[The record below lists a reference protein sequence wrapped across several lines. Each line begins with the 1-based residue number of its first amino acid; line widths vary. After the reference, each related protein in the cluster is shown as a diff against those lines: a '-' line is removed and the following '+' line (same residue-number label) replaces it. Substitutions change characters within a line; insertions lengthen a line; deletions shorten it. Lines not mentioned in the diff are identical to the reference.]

1 MMKNVLRLCA
11 GLILVFFLGFFIAGG
26 RDVLRPETVGHVKDW
41 ASQSVLSSSEP
52 TRAAPES
59 PDAFARLKRLLFL
72 HDAVT
77 ERMADKRIVASDE
90 LPDTLLKAVVSVEDA
105 RFFSHPG
112 FDIEGI
118 VRATLVNLQH
128 GEIEEGASTI
138 TQQLVK
144 NLFLSQEQSFS
155 RKAEEL
161 ALALDLEMR
170 YSKMEILTLYLNTIY
185 FGSGYYGIYDAA
197 HGYFGKEPKDLTLPE
212 AAMLAGLPNAPSLYS
227 PYEDF
232 LLAKKR
238 QFIVLDAMART
249 GAISESCR
257 KIKRT
262 GLFMNPCKRDFMTAL
277 FFVFYTRTC

>member
-1 MMKNVLRLCA
+1 MKNLLRLCA
-11 GLILVFFLGFFIAGG
+11 GLVLVFFLGFFLAGG
-26 RDVLRPETVGHVKDW
+26 RDVLRPETVDRVTSW
-41 ASQSVLSSSEP
+41 ASESVLPSKEP
-52 TRAAPES
+52 FHA
-59 PDAFARLKRLLFL
+59 PDAEDADTRLKRLLFL
-72 HDAVT
+72 RDAVD
-77 ERMADKRIVASDE
+77 ERMATKKIVSADE
-90 LPDTLLKAVVSVEDA
+90 MPDELLKAIVAVEDA

-118 VRATLVNLQH
+118 IRATLVNLQH

-138 TQQLVK
+138 TQQLIK
-144 NLFLSQEQSFS
+144 NLFLSQEQTFA

-170 YSKMEILTLYLNTIY
+170 CSKIEILTLYLNTIY

-197 HGYFGKEPKDLTLPE
+197 HGYFGKDPKDLTLPE

-238 QFIVLDAMART
+238 QFIVLDAMVRN
-249 GAISESCR
+249 GAISEELAESA
-257 KIKRT
+257 KIEP
-262 GLFMNPCKRDFMTAL
+262 LYLAH
-277 FFVFYTRTC
+277 

>member
-1 MMKNVLRLCA
+1 MKTLFRLCA
-11 GLILVFFLGFFIAGG
+11 GLVLVFFLGFFLAGG
-26 RDVLRPETVGHVKDW
+26 RDVLRPETVDRVTSW
-41 ASQSVLSSSEP
+41 ASESVLPSMNPPRNSES
-52 TRAAPES
+52 A
-59 PDAFARLKRLLFL
+59 DAFTRVKRLLFL
-72 HDAVT
+72 RDAVD
-77 ERMADKRIVASDE
+77 ERMAAKKIVSADEMPDELIKAIVA
-90 LPDTLLKAVVSVEDA
+90 VEDA

-118 VRATLVNLQH
+118 IRAALVNLQH

-138 TQQLVK
+138 TQQLIK
-144 NLFLSQEQSFS
+144 NLFLSQEQTFA

-170 YSKMEILTLYLNTIY
+170 CSKIEILTLYLNTIY

-197 HGYFGKEPKDLTLPE
+197 HGYFGKDPKDLTLPE

-238 QFIVLDAMART
+238 QFIVLDAMVRN
-249 GAISESCR
+249 GAISESLAESA
-257 KIKRT
+257 KIQP
-262 GLFMNPCKRDFMTAL
+262 LYLAH
-277 FFVFYTRTC
+277 

>member
-1 MMKNVLRLCA
+1 MKNVLRLCA

-26 RDVLRPETVGHVKDW
+26 RDVLRPETVGRVKDW

-59 PDAFARLKRLLFL
+59 PNACARLKRLLFL

-249 GAISESCR
+249 GAISESLAENA
-257 KIKRT
+257 KIEP
-262 GLFMNPCKRDFMTAL
+262 LYLAH
-277 FFVFYTRTC
+277 

>member
-1 MMKNVLRLCA
+1 MKKLLRLCGWLA
-11 GLILVFFLGFFIAGG
+11 LVFFLGFFLAGG
-26 RDVLRPETVGHVKDW
+26 RDVLRLETVNRITSW
-41 ASQSVLSSSEP
+41 ASESVSTFKVPSRVANAE
-52 TRAAPES
+52 
-59 PDAFARLKRLLFL
+59 DATTRLKRLMFL
-72 HDAVT
+72 RDAID
-77 ERMADKRIVASDE
+77 ERMAAKKIVSASE
-90 LPDTLLKAVVSVEDA
+90 MPDDLLKAVVAVEDA

-118 VRATLVNLQH
+118 IRATLVNLQR

-138 TQQLVK
+138 TQQLIK
-144 NLFLSQEQSFS
+144 NLFLSQEQTFA

-170 YSKMEILTLYLNTIY
+170 CSKMEILTLYLNTIY

-197 HGYFGKEPKDLTLPE
+197 HGYFGKDPQNLTLPE

-238 QFIVLDAMART
+238 QFIVLDAMVRN
-249 GAISESCR
+249 GAISEELAESA
-257 KIKRT
+257 KIEP
-262 GLFMNPCKRDFMTAL
+262 LYLAH
-277 FFVFYTRTC
+277 

>member
-1 MMKNVLRLCA
+1 MKNLLRLCA
-11 GLILVFFLGFFIAGG
+11 GLVLVFFLGFFLAGG
-26 RDVLRPETVGHVKDW
+26 RDVLRPETVDRVTSW
-41 ASQSVLSSSEP
+41 ASESVLPSREP
-52 TRAAPES
+52 FHV
-59 PDAFARLKRLLFL
+59 PDAEDADTRLKRLLFL
-72 HDAVT
+72 RDAVD
-77 ERMADKRIVASDE
+77 ERMAAKKIVSADE
-90 LPDTLLKAVVSVEDA
+90 MPDELLKAIVAVEDA

-118 VRATLVNLQH
+118 IRATLVNLQH

-138 TQQLVK
+138 TQQLIK
-144 NLFLSQEQSFS
+144 NLFLSQEQTFA

-170 YSKMEILTLYLNTIY
+170 CSKIEILTLYLNTIY

-197 HGYFGKEPKDLTLPE
+197 HGYFGKDPKDLTLPE

-238 QFIVLDAMART
+238 QFIVLDAMVRN
-249 GAISESCR
+249 GAISEELAESA
-257 KIKRT
+257 KIEP
-262 GLFMNPCKRDFMTAL
+262 LYLAH
-277 FFVFYTRTC
+277 

>member
-1 MMKNVLRLCA
+1 MMKKLLRLCGWLA
-11 GLILVFFLGFFIAGG
+11 LVFFLGFFLAGG
-26 RDVLRPETVGHVKDW
+26 RDVLRLETVNRITSW
-41 ASQSVLSSSEP
+41 AS
-52 TRAAPES
+52 ES
-59 PDAFARLKRLLFL
+59 FSTFKVPSRVANAEDATTRLKRLMFL
-72 HDAVT
+72 RDAID
-77 ERMADKRIVASDE
+77 ERMAAKKIVSASE
-90 LPDTLLKAVVSVEDA
+90 MPDDLLKAVVAVEDA

-118 VRATLVNLQH
+118 IRATLVNLQR

-138 TQQLVK
+138 TQQLIK
-144 NLFLSQEQSFS
+144 NLFLSQEQTFA

-170 YSKMEILTLYLNTIY
+170 CSKMEILTLYLNTIY

-197 HGYFGKEPKDLTLPE
+197 HGYFGKDPQNLTLPE

-238 QFIVLDAMART
+238 QFIVLDAMVRN
-249 GAISESCR
+249 GAISEELAESA
-257 KIKRT
+257 KIEP
-262 GLFMNPCKRDFMTAL
+262 LYLAH
-277 FFVFYTRTC
+277 

>member
-1 MMKNVLRLCA
+1 MIKTLLRLCV
-11 GLILVFFLGFFIAGG
+11 GLVIVFFLGFFLAGG
-26 RDVLRPETVGHVKDW
+26 RDVLRPETVDRVTSW
-41 ASQSVLSSSEP
+41 ATESVLPSMALPREADS
-52 TRAAPES
+52 A
-59 PDAFARLKRLLFL
+59 DAVTRLKRLLFIR
-72 HDAVT
+72 DAVD
-77 ERMADKRIVASDE
+77 ERMASKKIVSADEMPDELIKAIVA
-90 LPDTLLKAVVSVEDA
+90 VEDA

-118 VRATLVNLQH
+118 IRATLVNLQH

-138 TQQLVK
+138 TQQLIK
-144 NLFLSQEQSFS
+144 NLFLSQEQTFA

-170 YSKMEILTLYLNTIY
+170 CSKIEILTLYLNTIY

-197 HGYFGKEPKDLTLPE
+197 HGYFGKDPKDLTLPE

-238 QFIVLDAMART
+238 QFIVLDAMVKN
-249 GAISESCR
+249 GAISEKLAESA
-257 KIKRT
+257 KIAP
-262 GLFMNPCKRDFMTAL
+262 LYLAH
-277 FFVFYTRTC
+277 